1 MMRKHVSNIAW
12 GSGFQPHREM
22 EKNEEEEVDE
32 EEENKNDCLFCRDE
46 GSEVP
51 RSMCRLLPQWSWK
64 PGELCMR

>member
-1 MMRKHVSNIAW
+1 MSNTGW

-22 EKNEEEEVDE
+22 EKKEEEEMDEE
-32 EEENKNDCLFCRDE
+32 EEENKKDCLFCRDE

-51 RSMCRLLPQWSWK
+51 CSMSRLLPQWSWK